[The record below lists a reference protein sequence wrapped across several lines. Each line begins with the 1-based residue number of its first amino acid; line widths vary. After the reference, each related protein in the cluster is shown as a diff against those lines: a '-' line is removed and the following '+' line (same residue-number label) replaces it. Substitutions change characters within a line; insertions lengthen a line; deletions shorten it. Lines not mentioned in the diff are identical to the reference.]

1 MSAANPSAG
10 KLLGVGV
17 GPGDPELLTL
27 KAMRALGQAD
37 VVAHFAKAGLP
48 SHSRAIV
55 AQHLRHGVTELP
67 LCYPVTTEL
76 PACSAGYRDIIAA
89 FYDEAAATIAALLDA
104 GHVVAVICEG
114 DPLFY
119 GSYMHLHARLAPRF
133 ATEIVAG
140 VTGMSGCWS
149 AAAMPIAQGDDV
161 FTVLP
166 ATLPEAELT
175 RRLADADAAVVMKV
189 GRHLPK
195 LRRALDRSG
204 RLPRAIYVERGTMPG
219 AKMIPLTAKPDDEAP
234 YFAVVLVP
242 GWAKRPGADT

>member
-1 MSAANPSAG
+1 MSTAKLSAG

-27 KAMRALGQAD
+27 KAMRALGEAD
-37 VVAHFAKAGLP
+37 VIAHFAKAGWP

-55 AQHLRHGVTELP
+55 AQHLRDGVIELP

-76 PACSAGYRDIIAA
+76 PSCSTGYRDIIAA
-89 FYDEAAATIAALLDA
+89 FYDKAAATIATHLDA
-104 GHVVAVICEG
+104 GRVVAVICEG

-219 AKMIPLTAKPDDEAP
+219 ATMIPLTAKADDEAP

-242 GWAKRPGADT
+242 GWDKRPGADT

>member
-1 MSAANPSAG
+1 MSAG

-17 GPGDPELLTL
+17 GPGDPELMTL
-27 KAMRALGQAD
+27 KAMRALGEAD
-37 VVAHFAKAGLP
+37 VIAYFAKTGNA

-55 AQHLRHGVTELP
+55 AQHLRAGVIELP
-67 LCYPVTTEL
+67 LLYPVTTEL
-76 PACSAGYRDIIAA
+76 PACSNGYRDAIRDFYDGAAAAIAA
-89 FYDEAAATIAALLDA
+89 HLEAGRT
-104 GHVVAVICEG
+104 VAVISEG

-119 GSYMHLHARLAPRF
+119 GSYMHLHTRLAPRF

-149 AAAMPIAQGDDV
+149 AAGMPIAQGDDV

-166 ATLPEAELT
+166 ATLPEAELA
-175 RRLADADAAVVMKV
+175 RRLADTDAVVVMKV

-195 LRRALDRSG
+195 LRRALEASG
-204 RLPRAIYVERGTMPG
+204 RLPRAIYVERGTMSEE
-219 AKMIPLTAKPDDEAP
+219 KMIPLAAKLDDDAP

-242 GWAKRPGADT
+242 GWEKRP

>member
-1 MSAANPSAG
+1 MSGAR
-10 KLLGVGV
+10 LIGVGV
-17 GPGDPELLTL
+17 GPGDPELITF
-27 KAMRALGQAD
+27 KATRALGDAEI
-37 VVAHFAKAGLP
+37 VVHFAKAGNA
-48 SHSRAIV
+48 SHSRSIA
-55 AQHLRHGVTELP
+55 ARYLRNGVTELA
-67 LCYPVTTEL
+67 LLYPVTTEL
-76 PACSAGYRDIIAA
+76 PKCSDGYRDALRDFYDAAAAKIAA
-89 FYDEAAATIAALLDA
+89 HLEA
-104 GHVVAVICEG
+104 GRVVAVICEG

-133 ATEIVAG
+133 PAEIVPG

-149 AAAMPIAQGDDV
+149 AAGTPIAQGDDV

-166 ATLPEAELT
+166 ATLPESELA

-204 RLPRAIYVERGTMPG
+204 RLPRAIYVEHGTMADARMTPLA
-219 AKMIPLTAKPDDEAP
+219 AKLDDDAP

-242 GWAKRPGADT
+242 GWERRS